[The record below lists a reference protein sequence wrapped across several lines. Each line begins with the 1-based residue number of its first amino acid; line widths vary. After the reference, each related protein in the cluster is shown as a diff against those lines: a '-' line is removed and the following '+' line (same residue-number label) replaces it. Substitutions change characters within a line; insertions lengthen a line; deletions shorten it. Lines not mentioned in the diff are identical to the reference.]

1 MNEQKRHWET
11 IHATKGDEVSWYQPI
26 STETMRMIR
35 ACGLAPGAEVLDV
48 GAGASVLVDELL
60 AAGYRPTLLEIAEA
74 AFARVRERLGGRAQ
88 QVSFIVGDITA
99 VDLPEAAYDLW
110 HDRAVFHF
118 LTEPD
123 QRKAYMKALRRA
135 LKPGGFVVL
144 AGFAPDGPERCSG
157 LPVCRYD
164 AQGFAAQ
171 LGDGFGLLESTREL
185 HPTPFGTAQAFQ
197 CARFRRE
204 AAEQCGRSSSCLTT
218 DL

>member
-1 MNEQKRHWET
+1 MTNRKSHWET
-11 IHATKGDEVSWYQPI
+11 IHATKGDEVSWYQPV
-26 STETMRMIR
+26 STESMRLIR
-35 ACGLAPGAEVLDV
+35 ACGLPPGAAVLDV
-48 GAGASVLVDELL
+48 GAGASVLVDDLL

-74 AFARVRERLGGRAQ
+74 AFARVRERLGDRARQ
-88 QVSFIVGDITA
+88 AGFIVGDITA
-99 VDLPEAAYDLW
+99 TALPEAAYDLW

-123 QRKAYMKALRRA
+123 QRKAYLKALRRA

-171 LGDGFGLLESTREL
+171 LGDGFELLESSREL
-185 HPTPFGTAQAFQ
+185 HPTPFGATQAFEY
-197 CARFRRE
+197 ARFRR
-204 AAEQCGRSSSCLTT
+204 L
-218 DL
+218 